1 MKNSS
6 LDNIRPKNQE
16 LNKIWKSATSLNEIK
31 NVLRHMSFKSW
42 KT

>member
-16 LNKIWKSATSLNEIK
+16 SNKIWRWATSLNEIK
-31 NVLRHMSFKSW
+31 NVLRHMIFKSQ